1 MGSQLNRGG
10 GVRGDILKR
19 GDCCITVTLKGTCG
33 QRLTGRSGRQWQWVP
48 VILRHRF
55 VTKTKLEN
63 RQNRRQDDEERPRVP
78 STVPAPY
85 WHLLS
90 RGGTKNYWSTLLVMG
105 LGLSKN
111 VRGRETM
118 QRPEGEKPPRKSDA
132 RPSRFCGRGCKT
144 TWKIAGI

>member
-1 MGSQLNRGG
+1 MGPQLNRGG

-33 QRLTGRSGRQWQWVP
+33 QPLTGRSGKQWQWVP
-48 VILRHRF
+48 VFLRRRF
-55 VTKTKLEN
+55 VTKT
-63 RQNRRQDDEERPRVP
+63 RQDDEESPRVP
-78 STVPAPY
+78 SAIPAPCWY
-85 WHLLS
+85 LLS
-90 RGGTKNYWSTLLVMG
+90 RGGTKNYWSTSLTMG

-132 RPSRFCGRGCKT
+132 RPSRFCGRGCKI